1 MTSPRG
7 TTMAG
12 TPAKSGLSAS
22 FGYGYRVASGAGMN
36 AKMARIAA
44 SLLSL
49 GLLTAAAPA
58 FAQQPGPSAPAAPK
72 ATQAAARHKATRT
85 TSSSE
90 PSDAAVSDPAR
101 LAVQSDIVWLGG
113 FDSMSA
119 EEIDRHTVD
128 AIKAFQR
135 RNSGK
140 ETGVLSDQE
149 RAALA
154 EAAARRKAAVNW
166 RLVDDAATGARLGL
180 PEKLVP
186 HGSASRI
193 GSRWTSGQ
201 GQIQIETFRLHE
213 ASLPALFEEEKKT
226 ARRSVGSSVLN
237 PDSFLIVGEQRLK
250 KFIVRAQSSGSE
262 VRGVTILYD
271 QAIEGTMAPIAVA
284 VSDTFDGFPDPNA
297 LPPAGRKR
305 SVEYGSAIV
314 VTSGGDL
321 VALDQGT
328 AECQS
333 ITVPGFGHADR
344 IAEDKTNDLA
354 LLRLYG
360 ARNLAAAPFAAG
372 GGTAGP
378 LTLVGIGDGAV
389 TRATAQLTPQGLQPT
404 PKLRFSGAAAIDAQ
418 GRLAGLVALQ
428 APVIAGAATGTG
440 TVTPLANLVPADS
453 VRAFLAS
460 HGITPA
466 AGGAIEQSVV
476 QVICVRK

>member
-1 MTSPRG
+1 
-7 TTMAG
+7 
-12 TPAKSGLSAS
+12 
-22 FGYGYRVASGAGMN
+22 MN

-58 FAQQPGPSAPAAPK
+58 FAQQPSPSAPAAPR

-85 TSSSE
+85 TSSAE
-90 PSDAAVSDPAR
+90 PSYAAVSDPAR

-186 HGSASRI
+186 HASARRI

-213 ASLPALFEEEKKT
+213 ARC
-226 ARRSVGSSVLN
+226 RRSS
-237 PDSFLIVGEQRLK
+237 K
-250 KFIVRAQSSGSE
+250 KR
-262 VRGVTILYD
+262 RR
-271 QAIEGTMAPIAVA
+271 P
-284 VSDTFDGFPDPNA
+284 
-297 LPPAGRKR
+297 R
-305 SVEYGSAIV
+305 
-314 VTSGGDL
+314 
-321 VALDQGT
+321 
-328 AECQS
+328 
-333 ITVPGFGHADR
+333 
-344 IAEDKTNDLA
+344 
-354 LLRLYG
+354 
-360 ARNLAAAPFAAG
+360 
-372 GGTAGP
+372 
-378 LTLVGIGDGAV
+378 
-389 TRATAQLTPQGLQPT
+389 
-404 PKLRFSGAAAIDAQ
+404 
-418 GRLAGLVALQ
+418 
-428 APVIAGAATGTG
+428 
-440 TVTPLANLVPADS
+440 
-453 VRAFLAS
+453 
-460 HGITPA
+460 
-466 AGGAIEQSVV
+466 GGASAPARSIRIHS
-476 QVICVRK
+476 

>member
-1 MTSPRG
+1 
-7 TTMAG
+7 MAG
-12 TPAKSGLSAS
+12 APAKCGLSAS

-49 GLLTAAAPA
+49 GLLTAAAPV
-58 FAQQPGPSAPAAPK
+58 FAQQPGPSAPAAPR

-85 TSSSE
+85 TSSAE
-90 PSDAAVSDPAR
+90 PSYAAVSDPAR
-101 LAVQSDIVWLGG
+101 LAVQSNIVWLGG

-140 ETGVLSDQE
+140 ETGILSDQE

-154 EAAARRKAAVNW
+154 EAAARPKAAVNW

-186 HGSASRI
+186 HASAHRI

-226 ARRSVGSSVLN
+226 ARRSIGSSVLN

-271 QAIEGTMAPIAVA
+271 QATEGTMAPIAVA

-321 VALDQGT
+321 VALGQGT
-328 AECQS
+328 AECRS

-360 ARNLAAAPFAAG
+360 ARNLAAAPLAAG
-372 GGTAGP
+372 GSTTGP
-378 LTLVGIGDGAV
+378 LTLVGIGGALGQGV
-389 TRATAQLTPQGLQPT
+389 AGGLTRATAQLTAQGLQPA
-404 PKLRFSGAAAIDAQ
+404 PQLGFSGAAAIDAQ

-428 APVIAGAATGTG
+428 APVTAGAW
-440 TVTPLANLVPADS
+440 TVAPLATLVPADS

>member
-1 MTSPRG
+1 
-7 TTMAG
+7 MAG
-12 TPAKSGLSAS
+12 APAKSGLSAS

-58 FAQQPGPSAPAAPK
+58 FAQQPSPSAPAAPR
-72 ATQAAARHKATRT
+72 ATQAAARHKVART
-85 TSSSE
+85 TSSAE
-90 PSDAAVSDPAR
+90 PSYAAVSDPAR

-140 ETGVLSDQE
+140 ETGILSDQE

-186 HGSASRI
+186 HASAHRI

-226 ARRSVGSSVLN
+226 ARRSIGSSALN
-237 PDSFLIVGEQRLK
+237 PDLFLIVGEQRLK

-271 QAIEGTMAPIAVA
+271 QATEGTMAPIAVA

-321 VALDQGT
+321 VALGQGT
-328 AECQS
+328 AECRS

-360 ARNLAAAPFAAG
+360 ARNLAAAPLAAG
-372 GGTAGP
+372 GSTAGP
-378 LTLVGIGDGAV
+378 LTLVGIGGSVGQGVAGAV
-389 TRATAQLTPQGLQPT
+389 TSATAQLTAQGLQPA
-404 PKLRFSGAAAIDAQ
+404 PKLGFSGAAAIDAQ

-428 APVIAGAATGTG
+428 APVTAGAG
-440 TVTPLANLVPADS
+440 TVAPLATLVSADS